1 MNFDDQ
7 MSLTVV
13 MPADF
18 NAKISNFFE
27 REDGVK
33 ETTIYEFY
41 YCMKFVLI
49 QPSSR
54 REIQQEPLSL
64 YDSEDDPNNSNRK
77 RRSTIEKIMR

>member
-7 MSLTVV
+7 KSLTVV

-41 YCMKFVLI
+41 YCMKFILI

-54 REIQQEPLSL
+54 RETPQQEAPITTLP
-64 YDSEDDPNNSNRK
+64 EEPPNGK
-77 RRSTIEKIMR
+77 RRITIDKIMR